1 MNWFESGPPRII
13 RKAECSEMTPWK
25 DIADDRYEIRL
36 SGSGGQGI
44 ILASVVLAEAVAVHE
59 GLKVSQTQSYGPE
72 ARGGRCK
79 AEVVISDK
87 EIDYPKVLQ
96 LDMLLAMNQEAC
108 DSYFYDFKPNGLL
121 LVDSTFVE
129 QVPTSRSISI
139 PFTRIARD
147 DIGKVMTANM
157 VALGAIAA
165 VCPLITTKNMEKA
178 VVARAPHGTGDINRK
193 AFKAGVKEVKK
204 IDLSRLP
211 RSIIPNEDDEL

>member
-1 MNWFESGPPRII
+1 
-13 RKAECSEMTPWK
+13 MTPWK
-25 DIADDRYEIRL
+25 DIAGNRYEIRL

-59 GLKVSQTQSYGPE
+59 ALQASQTQSYGAE
-72 ARGGRCK
+72 ARGGKCK
-79 AEVVISDK
+79 AEVVISNK

-96 LDMLLAMNQEAC
+96 LDLLLAMTQEAC

-147 DIGKVMTANM
+147 EIGKVMTANM

-178 VVARAPHGTGDINRK
+178 VMARAPKGTEEINRK
-193 AFKAGVKEVKK
+193 AFKAGVKAVKK
-204 IDLSRLP
+204 VDLSRLP
-211 RSIIPNEDDEL
+211 RSITPDEEDEM

>member
-1 MNWFESGPPRII
+1 
-13 RKAECSEMTPWK
+13 MTPWK

-59 GLKVSQTQSYGPE
+59 ALQVSQTQSYGPE

-129 QVPTSRSISI
+129 QVPTSRSIAI

-178 VVARAPHGTGDINRK
+178 VMSRAPKGTADINRK
-193 AFKAGVKEVKK
+193 AFKAGVKALKK
-204 IDLSRLP
+204 VDISRLP
-211 RSIIPNEDDEL
+211 RSITPEDEDEL

>member
-1 MNWFESGPPRII
+1 
-13 RKAECSEMTPWK
+13 MTPWK

-59 GLKVSQTQSYGPE
+59 ALQVSQTQSYGPE

-79 AEVVISDK
+79 AEVVVSDK
-87 EIDYPKVLQ
+87 EIDYPKVVQ
-96 LDMLLAMNQEAC
+96 LDMLLAMTQEAC
-108 DSYFYDFKPNGLL
+108 DAYFFDFKPNGLL

-129 QVPTSRSISI
+129 QVPTSRSIAL

-147 DIGKVMTANM
+147 DIGREMVANM

-165 VCPLITTKNMEKA
+165 VCPLIAAKSMEKA
-178 VVARAPHGTGDINRK
+178 VVSRSPGGTVDINRK
-193 AFKAGVKEVKK
+193 AFRAGLKAVKK
-204 IDLSRLP
+204 VDLSSLP
-211 RSIIPNEDDEL
+211 RSIVPDDEEEI